1 MQDFSVTLRCDG
13 ARLHDLSAWLRR
25 FAIKNP
31 GHRGTWFC
39 FHTVRSQLGGAHYVI
54 GVKSTGRLDVAK
66 ARKSVLVHDFE
77 YDVDILVTVIE

>member
-13 ARLHDLSAWLRR
+13 AGLHDLGAWLRR

-31 GHRGTWFC
+31 GHCGTWFC

-54 GVKSTGRLDVAK
+54 GVKRTGRLDVAK

-77 YDVDILVTVIE
+77 YDIGILVTVIE

>member
-1 MQDFSVTLRCDG
+1 MQDFPVPLRCDS
-13 ARLHDLSAWLRR
+13 ARLHDLGAWLRR

-54 GVKSTGRLDVAK
+54 GVKSTGWLDVAK
-66 ARKSVLVHDFE
+66 ARESVLVHDFE
-77 YDVDILVTVIE
+77 YDVDILATVIE